1 MNKKTG
7 TLVSNKKV
15 FPRVIG
21 VTGKIGAGKSSFI
34 REFMSHH
41 FDTERVATGDVLKE
55 TLDLW
60 GLAAT
65 RERLLLLSS
74 IIREKFGS
82 QIISEVVQKRILMS
96 NSQYV
101 LIDGIRGENV
111 MKVLR
116 SFDNSLLVAIQAED
130 RIRYERIIQRGEKPD
145 EAALSYTDF
154 ELLDQQVFQEEVTA
168 LEKEADIKIEN
179 NSNYNDFVT
188 RIRTVIQSL

>member
-1 MNKKTG
+1 MCPT
-7 TLVSNKKV
+7 
-15 FPRVIG
+15 
-21 VTGKIGAGKSSFI
+21 
-34 REFMSHH
+34 
-41 FDTERVATGDVLKE
+41 
-55 TLDLW
+55 
-60 GLAAT
+60 
-65 RERLLLLSS
+65 